1 VREDEAN
8 EEKRNEEFLGNGNQ
22 TNAQDE
28 PKSERFPEVNIF
40 ESLLYSSPNREKESG
55 QKSNLDSSR

>member
-1 VREDEAN
+1 MREDEAN
-8 EEKRNEEFLGNGNQ
+8 EEKKSEEVLGNRKQN
-22 TNAQDE
+22 NAREE